1 MPLRHVHRGAR
12 GAPGDAPAPPASPFQ
27 MYQPALKMLGVE
39 PVGNYAIRIDW
50 SDGHKTGI
58 YSFEH
63 FRRICPCEECKAV
76 LGGRRQVGRPA

>member
-1 MPLRHVHRGAR
+1 
-12 GAPGDAPAPPASPFQ
+12 

-39 PVGNYAIRIDW
+39 PVGHYAIRIDW

-63 FRRICPCEECKAV
+63 FRRICPCEECQAAV
-76 LGGRRQVGRPA
+76 PTQAPPDDLH